1 MKFLSK
7 LKNVHFLSLMGTGG
21 MSVLTFIFTAILFR
35 SLSVRDLGIWF
46 FFQTYLSL
54 LDTVR
59 QGFLTTAFIKFF
71 AGASDDRG
79 QEVIGS
85 TWFIATCITFV
96 FVALNIPIFFF
107 LKDVGDDSLRYFFK
121 YFSINLL
128 SSLPMILAMCI
139 AQAKLRFDNLLY
151 IRMFQVLLLTGLLGL
166 LIFFKATTLDNLM
179 YANII
184 ASSATSLLC
193 IIRRW
198 SGIVYFFHNK
208 KETIREIFNFGKY
221 TVGTSVSSILFGVTD
236 TTVLNFMIG
245 PSALAIY
252 NLGKR
257 LLELVEIPLR
267 SFTATAMPSLS
278 AAFNRGNKEE
288 LIAIMKKYIGMVTIG
303 LIPVLV
309 VSYFLAPFAMGIIG
323 GGQYKDTVAG
333 GMAVVIFRLYLSF
346 SLLAPPDRFMA
357 VALDAIHK
365 PQVNFYKLIVMLVI
379 NLVTDI
385 VGVYIL
391 GNVYGI
397 VVVTIFPVIA
407 AILISNH
414 HLQKYSRFNFVSM
427 YTLGYS
433 ALKELILQNLLGKKS
448 SN

>member
-1 MKFLSK
+1 MNFLSK

-21 MSVLTFIFTAILFR
+21 MSVLTFFFTAILFR

-46 FFQTYLSL
+46 FFQTYLSF
-54 LDTVR
+54 LDTFR

-71 AGASDDRG
+71 AGTSEERG
-79 QEVIGS
+79 HEVIGS
-85 TWFIATCITFV
+85 TWFIASCITGGFV
-96 FVALNIPIFFF
+96 LLNIPFFFF

-128 SSLPMILAMCI
+128 CSLPMILAMCI

-151 IRMFQVLLLTGLLGL
+151 IRMFQVLLLTGLLCL
-166 LIFFKATTLDNLM
+166 LIFFKKTTLDHLM
-179 YANII
+179 YANIV
-184 ASSATSLLC
+184 ASLATSLLC
-193 IIRRW
+193 ILMRW
-198 SGIVYFFHNK
+198 SGIIYFFRQK

-221 TVGTSVSSILFGVTD
+221 TVGSSIGSNLFGLTD
-236 TTVLNFMIG
+236 TTIMNFMIG

-267 SFTATAMPSLS
+267 SFTATALPSLA

-303 LIPVLV
+303 LIPVLI
-309 VSYFLAPFAMGIIG
+309 VSYFIAPFAMGIIG

-346 SLLAPPDRFMA
+346 SLLSPPDRFMA

-365 PQVNFYKLIVMLVI
+365 PQVNFYKLIVMLLI
-379 NLVTDI
+379 NLITDVI
-385 VGVYIL
+385 GVYIF

-397 VVVTIFPVIA
+397 VVVTVFPVLA

-414 HLQKYSRFNFVSM
+414 HLQKYARFSWLSV
-427 YTLGYS
+427 YTLGYT
-433 ALKELILQNLLGKKS
+433 ALRELIYQNLPWKKS
-448 SN
+448 SP